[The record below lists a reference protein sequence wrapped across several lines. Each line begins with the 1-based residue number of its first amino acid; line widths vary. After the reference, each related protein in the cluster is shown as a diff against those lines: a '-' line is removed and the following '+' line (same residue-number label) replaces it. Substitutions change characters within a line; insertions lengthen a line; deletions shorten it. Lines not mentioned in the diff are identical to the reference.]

1 MKQIIEYLIIGSGFG
16 GICMAIR
23 LKQQGFH
30 NFIIVERNDEIGGTW
45 YDNVYPGAACD
56 VQSHLYC
63 YSFEPN
69 PNWSRMFGPQ
79 QEIFGYMKHCVAK
92 YDLQKHIQFGENIIS
107 TSYNEQEKVWETK
120 SENGNTY
127 RSKFLISCSGG
138 LSQPAYPDIKGL
150 KTFKGDLFHSAKWKK
165 SFDLKNKKVAIIG
178 TGASAIQIIPAIVNE
193 VEQLDVYQRTP
204 AWVIPK
210 PDRPMKGIE
219 KWLFQKIPF
228 TQTLF
233 RTWLYW
239 VHELMA
245 IAFVKDTRL
254 MKLLRKLATRY
265 IKKIVKDVALQQKL
279 IPNYLIGCKRI
290 LLSNEYYQALI
301 KKNVEVVV
309 DGIAEVNER
318 GILTKDGVQRNIDA
332 IVLATGF
339 QAAEAANAFSVQ
351 GKNGKYLNEVWQ
363 DGAEAYLGTSVAGF
377 PNFFF
382 VVGPNT
388 GLGHSSMI
396 LMIEAQ
402 VQYILDGLQ
411 YLQKNKLY
419 TADVKA
425 EIQKKYNQD
434 IQEKLSKTVWQ
445 NGGCKSWYQTKD
457 GKNVTLWPGFTFTF
471 MNKTRH
477 FEPSKYELS

>member
-1 MKQIIEYLIIGSGFG
+1 
-16 GICMAIR
+16 MA
-23 LKQQGFH
+23 
-30 NFIIVERNDEIGGTW
+30 V
-45 YDNVYPGAACD
+45 
-56 VQSHLYC
+56 
-63 YSFEPN
+63 
-69 PNWSRMFGPQ
+69 
-79 QEIFGYMKHCVAK
+79 
-92 YDLQKHIQFGENIIS
+92 
-107 TSYNEQEKVWETK
+107 
-120 SENGNTY
+120 
-127 RSKFLISCSGG
+127 
-138 LSQPAYPDIKGL
+138 
-150 KTFKGDLFHSAKWKK
+150 
-165 SFDLKNKKVAIIG
+165 
-178 TGASAIQIIPAIVNE
+178 
-193 VEQLDVYQRTP
+193 
-204 AWVIPK
+204 
-210 PDRPMKGIE
+210 
-219 KWLFQKIPF
+219 
-228 TQTLF
+228 
-233 RTWLYW
+233 
-239 VHELMA
+239 
-245 IAFVKDTRL
+245 AFVKDTRL
-254 MKLLRKLATRY
+254 MKLLRRLATRY

-301 KKNVEVVV
+301 KKNVEVIV